1 MALSTLKFVGLGTP
15 QLQWKVVVVE
25 LHIYSCALLMTSVQ
39 PQHELSV
46 LDHQMLAI
54 NVLIACSLIP
64 LRLHSFKLLHL
75 APAQAGA
82 AINIFI
88 RSLSQCQFIIK
99 V

>member
-1 MALSTLKFVGLGTP
+1 MKFVGLGTP
-15 QLQWKVVVVE
+15 QLKWKVAVVE

-46 LDHQMLAI
+46 LDHQMLVI

-64 LRLHSFKLLHL
+64 LRLHSFKLLALHL